1 MYLLLTLAILVTIY
15 FAKRSLESVHKKWV
29 NRHIPSPP
37 LDGWI
42 IGHMT
47 TLNKARENN
56 ALLDI
61 VVGWRKQ
68 LGKNYCIFVNNQM
81 TMFTHDPVVLKEL
94 ATSIDVYRK
103 ISGLPNRAIRGQKLI
118 GTASILSGNGKNWG
132 IKRKAMS
139 YFFSKS
145 NMTAL
150 FPQCKEH
157 LDRQI
162 LSMWKEKVGEKGSV
176 VDFHDLMAVTY
187 IHFMQSLGMDNPLEP
202 QKVADMTYVV
212 LNEIAI
218 KESKTMISHK
228 YLTKMKAQSVIEIAK
243 ELRQKSLDVVKNTAE
258 NMRSGQLP
266 VDKQSM
272 VAHLIDASIMTG
284 KASKLLKHSQ
294 AFDKVVDDIVTVC
307 LVTDNLV
314 KQTCTLFMILEKY
327 PKIQERMFKE
337 LREVE
342 VESNRDLRDLKFT
355 EKCILEGM
363 RMAPAL
369 LRGQRVSS
377 Q

>member
-1 MYLLLTLAILVTIY
+1 MYLLLTLAVLVTINSI
-15 FAKRSLESVHKKWV
+15 KRSLESVQRKWA

-42 IGHMT
+42 IGHLN

-56 ALLDI
+56 AVLDT
-61 VVGWRKQ
+61 VVGWRKD
-68 LGKNYCIFVNNQM
+68 LGKNYCIFVNDHM
-81 TMFTHDPVVLKEL
+81 KMMTHDPVILKEL
-94 ATSIDVYRK
+94 ATSIDMYTKV
-103 ISGLPNRAIRGQKLI
+103 SGLPNRAIRGQKLI

-162 LSMWKEKVGEKGSV
+162 LIMWKEKVGEKGSV
-176 VDFHDLMAVTY
+176 VDFHDMMAVTY
-187 IHFMQSLGMDNPLEP
+187 IHFMQSLGMDDPLEP
-202 QKVADMTYVV
+202 QKVADMTFRI
-212 LNEIAI
+212 LNEISV
-218 KESKTMISHK
+218 KESKTMISYK
-228 YLTKMKAQSVIEIAK
+228 KITEMKAQSVIEIVK
-243 ELRQKSLDVVKNTAE
+243 ELRQNSLDVVKKTSSD
-258 NMRSGQLP
+258 MRSDQLP